1 MSSGSLRTQT
11 APRIN
16 KLNVRQVAQIRAMIP
31 IGKIVRRLSGFA
43 VGDWELRRTRDEDG
57 VETLVEVPIEMSA
70 NQVRAGIALMN
81 KMLPDLQSMQLE
93 VTKNDFDGLSLE
105 DLRARFRSI
114 ITDSA
119 AIDVQAT
126 MVQTSKNDLL
136 SFEPDSKNDLL
147 SID

>member
-57 VETLVEVPIEMSA
+57 VETFVEVPIEMSA

-93 VTKNDFDGLSLE
+93 VTKNDYDGLSLE
-105 DLRARFRSI
+105 DLRARFRQL
-114 ITDSA
+114 ITSEVV
-119 AIDVQAT
+119 DVQAT
-126 MVQTSKNDLL
+126 IRPASELLDIGSTNAGLLDL
-136 SFEPDSKNDLL
+136 E
-147 SID
+147 

>member
-1 MSSGSLRTQT
+1 MTNSLERRTPG
-11 APRIN
+11 ANEIK
-16 KLNVRQVAQIRAMIP
+16 KLNVRQIAQIRAMVP
-31 IGKIVRRLSGFA
+31 IGRIVRRLGGFA
-43 VGDWELRRTRDEDG
+43 VGDWETVRTG
-57 VETLVEVPIEMSA
+57 PETYEERPIEMNA
-70 NQVRAGIALMN
+70 NQVRAGIALLN
-81 KMLPDLQSMQLE
+81 KWLPDLQSMQLE

-114 ITDSA
+114 ITDNA

-136 SFEPDSKNDLL
+136 SLEPDSKNDLL